1 LELGVGTLKQTI
13 TDDIVR
19 VAEVCSLMYDLMDR
33 IGATVTVFASPAA
46 RLDEKKK
53 HEMREE
59 LKAHVFPR
67 IFGGLERTLQPNG
80 YVVGNSISAADLLV
94 QRACKWLT
102 AGVLDGIPTTCLDAY
117 EKTRKCVQN
126 VDEHPRVKEYYA
138 NKQQQQ
144 QQKA

>member
-1 LELGVGTLKQTI
+1 
-13 TDDIVR
+13 
-19 VAEVCSLMYDLMDR
+19 MYDLMDR
-33 IGATVTVFASPAA
+33 IGATVTIFASPAA
-46 RLDEKKK
+46 HLDDKKK
-53 HEMREE
+53 LEMREE

-67 IFGGLERTLQPNG
+67 IFGGLEKTLQHSG

-117 EKTRKCVQN
+117 EKTRKCVHN
-126 VDEHPRVKEYYA
+126 VDEHPRVKEYYV

-144 QQKA
+144 QKA